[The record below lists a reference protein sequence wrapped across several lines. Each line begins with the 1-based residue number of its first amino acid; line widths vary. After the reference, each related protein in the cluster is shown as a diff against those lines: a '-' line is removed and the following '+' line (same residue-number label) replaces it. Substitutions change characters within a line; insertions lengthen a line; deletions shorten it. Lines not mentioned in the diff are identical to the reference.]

1 MKGDGGDGCGGGRGE
16 HNILMMMK
24 KTIFN
29 EIKIIIVMMMVM
41 VVMMVMVMVMMM
53 VMMKLTLD
61 SVGIKVVTS
70 SASNRLSWPKRLAAI
85 WFTPL

>member
-1 MKGDGGDGCGGGRGE
+1 MMITIITIITTVVIRALTLASVVVLVLVLVV
-16 HNILMMMK
+16 LMRK
-24 KTIFN
+24 
-29 EIKIIIVMMMVM
+29 
-41 VVMMVMVMVMMM
+41 